1 MPRWHFGSPAIPATA
16 VFISVLAI
24 SVPVFAT
31 TAGPGEPLRFEALVW
46 LTALIPAFLLA
57 FYRGWRGVATG
68 LAVGMV
74 AFSLAQ
80 VYLVWVGG
88 RLPDWP
94 LMLSITLAYVGIA
107 LALGGV
113 AERLHTERE
122 KAEQLALIDP
132 LTELPNRRY
141 FDLILN
147 REFAAAQRG
156 RVVVAVAFDVDG
168 LKEINDRYGHLAGDD
183 ALRAVGRVLARN
195 TRTMDMSA
203 RLGGDEFVSV
213 LSSSSADGALV
224 FVRRV
229 LDGVD
234 RIDSLPHPV
243 HLSAGVAA
251 YHIDMAEPRDLLHT
265 ADQALYRAKHRGPS
279 SITLAKAPGS
289 FEPVTTDAGGRIAG
303 SPG

>member
-16 VFISVLAI
+16 VLISVLAI
-24 SVPVFAT
+24 FVPVVAT
-31 TAGPGEPLRFEALVW
+31 MAGPGEFRFEALVW

-57 FYRGWRGVATG
+57 FYRGWQGVATG
-68 LAVGMV
+68 LALGMAV
-74 AFSLAQ
+74 FAVVQ
-80 VYLVWVGG
+80 VYLVWFGG

-107 LALGGV
+107 LVLGGV
-113 AERLHTERE
+113 TERLHLERE

-132 LTELPNRRY
+132 LTDLPNRRY

-168 LKEINDRYGHLAGDD
+168 LKEINDRHGHLAGDD
-183 ALRAVGRVLARN
+183 ALRAIARVLDRN
-195 TRTMDMSA
+195 TRTMDMTA

-213 LSSSSADGALV
+213 LSSSSALGALV
-224 FVRRV
+224 FVHRV
-229 LDGVD
+229 LGGVD
-234 RIDSLPHPV
+234 AIDSLPHPV

-251 YHIDMAEPRDLLHT
+251 YHIDMAEPRDLLHA
-265 ADQALYRAKHRGPS
+265 ADQALYNAKTRGPS
-279 SITLAKAPGS
+279 GITLSTAPDR
-289 FEPVTTDAGGRIAG
+289 FEPVLPDAGNRIAESAG
-303 SPG
+303 